1 MTRRRPR
8 RTYIDGFKNQ
18 FVQLYLNG
26 KKKCDS
32 IREYDI
38 AASLLDKWI
47 KQAQTTGSFK
57 EKDNRSDLEK
67 E

>member
-32 IREYDI
+32 IREYDMQPLYSI
-38 AASLLDKWI
+38 
-47 KQAQTTGSFK
+47 
-57 EKDNRSDLEK
+57 NR
-67 E
+67 

>member
-38 AASLLDKWI
+38 AASLFDK
-47 KQAQTTGSFK
+47 
-57 EKDNRSDLEK
+57 
-67 E
+67 